1 MQQHKYH
8 KFFLPILFK
17 LYQERNNEDFVNIT
31 DCLSGTADQKV
42 TVIRNIFDSEFALIQ
57 DDCKVDLL
65 DSKYNTIEFSGKI
78 LPLGIDY
85 VENFIEDFQNANKK
99 PTPVGYRTSH

>member
-1 MQQHKYH
+1 MQQHNYH

-17 LYQERNNEDFVNIT
+17 LYQERNNEDFVDIT
-31 DCLSGTADQKV
+31 DCLSGNTDQKI
-42 TVIRNIFDSEFALIQ
+42 TVIRNLFDSEFALIQ

-85 VENFIEDFQNANKK
+85 VEKCMVEYMEANKK
-99 PTPVGYRTSH
+99 NPPVGFRTSH

>member
-17 LYQERNNEDFVNIT
+17 LYQERNNEDFVDIT
-31 DCLSGTADQKV
+31 ECLSGTTDQKV
-42 TVIRNIFDSEFALIQ
+42 TVVRNLFESDFALIQ
-57 DDCKVDLL
+57 DDSKVDLI
-65 DSKYNTIEFSGKI
+65 DSRFNTIEFSGKI

-85 VENFIEDFQNANKK
+85 VETFIEDFQNANKK
-99 PTPVGYRTSH
+99 NSPVGFKTSH